1 MAGLASAR
9 LRVLLLAL
17 GVGFLVFIVWQAGP
31 RAVAARLG
39 EIGPRWPFVL
49 LPSLVVMVADTVAWR
64 YAFSPGVPV
73 GAAALL
79 KARIAGEAINA
90 LTPTAYVG
98 GEPVK
103 AYLLAPGVPLAEGLS
118 SAIVGRT
125 LMTLAQ
131 VAFILAGIVV
141 ALGRF
146 EGSRYFLAASVGL
159 VALAAAGLGWLV
171 VRQQRGF
178 IAGIVNTAARVGI
191 RPKWVAERAAV
202 IADLD
207 TRIARVYREARG
219 RLHLSAALY
228 FLGWVVGT
236 AETYL
241 ALVLMGLPVDLPTA
255 FALEALSGMAKG
267 AMFIIPGS
275 LGGQEGAHALL
286 FAGFGYP
293 LAAAVSY
300 SIIRRVREM
309 LWAALGLAILARA
322 GHPERRPAAR

>member
-9 LRVLLLAL
+9 FRFLLLGL

-31 RAVAARLG
+31 RAVAERLG
-39 EIGPRWPFVL
+39 QMGPRWPFLL
-49 LPSLVVMVADTVAWR
+49 LPSLVVTVADTVAWR
-64 YAFSPGVPV
+64 YAFSPGVAV
-73 GAAALL
+73 GTRALL
-79 KARIAGEAINA
+79 RARIAGEAINV

-103 AYLLAPGVPLAEGLS
+103 AYLLTPGVPLAEGLS

-125 LMTLAQ
+125 LMTLAH
-131 VAFILAGIVV
+131 VAFVLSGIGV

-146 EGSRYFLAASVGL
+146 DGSEYFLGASVGL
-159 VALAAAGLGWLV
+159 MALATAGLVWLV
-171 VRQQRGF
+171 VRQRKGF
-178 IAGIVNTAARVGI
+178 VAGIVNAAARLGM
-191 RPKWVAERAAV
+191 RPRWLAERAAV

-207 TRIARVYREARG
+207 ARIARTYREARG
-219 RLHLSAALY
+219 RLHVSLALY
-228 FLGWVVGT
+228 FLGWVLGS

-255 FALEALSGMAKG
+255 FALEALSSMAK
-267 AMFIIPGS
+267 AVMFIIPGS

-300 SIIRRVREM
+300 SVVRRVREL
-309 LWAALGLAILARA
+309 LWATLGLAILARA
-322 GHPERRPAAR
+322 GHPERRPAAP